1 MAVWNFESN
10 ASIQSNYP
18 SKFEKTHRTLLFT
31 EGDDE
36 SDMEDDSEDDAI
48 VEDEI

>member
-10 ASIQSNYP
+10 ASVQSHFP
-18 SKFEKTHRTLLFT
+18 SKFANTNRTLFFT
-31 EGDDE
+31 EGDEE

-48 VEDEI
+48 VEDEL